1 MTGPSTKLQ
10 KLHQVLL
17 NLGTANVYLQEPETL
32 KMKYPCILYRLD
44 DIYEEHAN
52 NSIYL
57 DKDRYQ
63 VTVIDREP
71 DGTLYRAVKRL
82 PLCRFSRHFRA
93 DNLNHYVYS
102 LYY

>member
-1 MTGPSTKLQ
+1 MTGQSTKLQ

-17 NLGTANVYLQEPETL
+17 SLGTANVYLQEPETL

-52 NSIYL
+52 NNIYL
-57 DKDRYQ
+57 DKERYQ

-71 DGTLYRAVKRL
+71 DGTLYKSVKRL